1 MSSIFGGDSPAPA
14 APAAVVNPT
23 PPPTMPDPQSPDA
36 MAARRRAEQQVMGR
50 AGRQSTILST
60 AINRDS
66 TGTPY
71 SANKL
76 GSGT

>member
-1 MSSIFGGDSPAPA
+1 MSSIFGGDPP
-14 APAAVVNPT
+14 PPTPTAVVNPT

-60 AINRDS
+60 AISRDS
-66 TGTPY
+66 TGTAY
-71 SANKL
+71 NANKL
-76 GSGT
+76 GSST